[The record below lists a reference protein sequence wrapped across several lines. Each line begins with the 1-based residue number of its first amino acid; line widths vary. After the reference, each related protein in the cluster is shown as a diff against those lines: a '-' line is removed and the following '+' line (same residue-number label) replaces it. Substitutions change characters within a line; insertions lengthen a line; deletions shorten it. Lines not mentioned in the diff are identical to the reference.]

1 MTAQMI
7 GNTEITRPSTEPLK
21 STILDHATYNPNI
34 DRFGM
39 RNNEGLWQSYN
50 CLDTLVPYPMCP
62 NPVATYKEFSK
73 AVWVPGFDFAVYG
86 GVQCALLDTDPV
98 EQKSELMRVFAANEA
113 KGVERALMG
122 NRFVDNPLSSDEKP
136 PFFAAWEA
144 PVDLTP
150 TNPIS
155 PSVALA
161 LLEGYAAANYPGVA
175 TLHMPRAVA
184 SLLNERIVWQGDKAY
199 TRMGSKVAM
208 GGGYDPD
215 DAADYDG
222 TWEMFVTG
230 EVYVEASSTL
240 SFSSRVLPGDGSG
253 TGSDENGLEQNT
265 ALALVERMFR
275 VGIDCFAAKVTVTAA
290 ASSPAFGA

>member
-1 MTAQMI
+1 MSQFI
-7 GNTEITRPSTEPLK
+7 SNPEITRPSTEPLK
-21 STILDHATYNPNI
+21 STILDHATYNAGMGH
-34 DRFGM
+34 FGL

-50 CLDTLVPYPMCP
+50 CLDTLVPYPTCP
-62 NPVATYKEFSK
+62 NPVAGYKEFGK

-86 GVQCALLDTDPV
+86 GVQCALLDTDRAD
-98 EQKSELMRVFAANEA
+98 QQAELTRVFGANEA
-113 KGVERALMG
+113 KGVERALLL
-122 NRFVDNPLSSDEKP
+122 NRFVDNPLSSDEGA

-155 PSVALA
+155 AAVALA
-161 LLEGYAAANYPGVA
+161 ILEGYAAANYPGA
-175 TLHMPRAVA
+175 PTIHMPRAVA

-208 GGGYDPD
+208 GGGYDPENAD
-215 DAADYDG
+215 DYDG
-222 TWEMFVTG
+222 TWEMFATG
-230 EVYVEASSTL
+230 EVYVESSPTL
-240 SFSSRVLPGDGSG
+240 QFSEIVIPGDGSG

-290 ASSPAFGA
+290 ASGAGFGN